1 MVAGGLGVGGEL
13 EDVLEELA
21 EVLLE
26 PAGAEEGDG
35 LDVAV
40 RDADADLL
48 ADRGRAALDQAR
60 AGTPACKW
68 RNYQK

>member
-1 MVAGGLGVGGEL
+1 MGGEL

-40 RDADADLL
+40 GDADADLL
-48 ADRGRAALDQAR
+48 ADRGRAALDKAR
-60 AGTPACKW
+60 AGTTAFERDKW
-68 RNYQK
+68 MN